1 MRIWRYPRL
10 TDNYTP
16 PFTATESITNLVIE
30 IAELTERISLSDRLS
45 RNPKLRRENRIRS
58 IHSSLAIEQNSLTM
72 DQVSDIIDGKRV
84 LGPPQDIREVKN
96 AYEAYELLTR
106 LNPYS
111 IKDLLKAHKV
121 MMSDLVKES
130 GTFRSRGVGV
140 YAGTELIHAGTPPQY
155 VPDLMGQL
163 FTWLKESKLHPLVKS
178 YIFHYEFEFIHPF
191 ADGNG
196 RLGRLWHTLIL
207 AKWRE
212 FFLWIPIET
221 MIHERQDAYYQA
233 LNASN
238 AAGESTV
245 FVEFSLKVIR
255 DLLLELSEN
264 GTGQEDIGQ
273 NSTEDKLLALLRQGE
288 RHTAKSLALEL
299 GISERQV
306 QRILKELKEAGII
319 ERIGA
324 NRGGKW
330 IVR

>member
-1 MRIWRYPRL
+1 M

-178 YIFHYEFEFIHPF
+178 CIFHYEFEFIHPF

>member
-1 MRIWRYPRL
+1 L

-58 IHSSLAIEQNSLTM
+58 IYSSLAIEQNSLTM

-178 YIFHYEFEFIHPF
+178 CIFHYEFEFIHPF

-306 QRILKELKEAGII
+306 QRILKELKKAGII

>member
-1 MRIWRYPRL
+1 
-10 TDNYTP
+10 
-16 PFTATESITNLVIE
+16 
-30 IAELTERISLSDRLS
+30 
-45 RNPKLRRENRIRS
+45 
-58 IHSSLAIEQNSLTM
+58 
-72 DQVSDIIDGKRV
+72 
-84 LGPPQDIREVKN
+84 
-96 AYEAYELLTR
+96 
-106 LNPYS
+106 
-111 IKDLLKAHKV
+111 

-178 YIFHYEFEFIHPF
+178 CIFHYEFEFIHPF

-306 QRILKELKEAGII
+306 QRILKELKKAGII

>member
-1 MRIWRYPRL
+1 M

-178 YIFHYEFEFIHPF
+178 YIFHYEFAFIHPF